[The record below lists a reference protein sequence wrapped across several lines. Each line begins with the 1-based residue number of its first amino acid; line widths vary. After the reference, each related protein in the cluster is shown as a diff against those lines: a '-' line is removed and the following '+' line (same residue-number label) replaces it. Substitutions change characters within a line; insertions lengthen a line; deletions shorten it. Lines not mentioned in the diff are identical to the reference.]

1 MRTVANILA
10 GLVVAIGIVWA
21 LQGVNL
27 LGGSYMTGRSE
38 WLWIG
43 LATAL
48 AGGAGLG
55 WLGGSRRS

>member
-21 LQGVNL
+21 LQGANL
-27 LGGSYMTGRSE
+27 LGGSFMTGRSE

-43 LATAL
+43 IATAL
-48 AGGAGLG
+48 AGCAGLG
-55 WLGGSRRS
+55 WLGRSRRS